1 MNPGKYQHKCIIRKV
16 LTDVSAFFNISKCC
30 PFCTG
35 IAVGF
40 VKNAIYSLMKGLQAA
55 YIALEYF
62 SKRGQN
68 TPK

>member
-1 MNPGKYQHKCIIRKV
+1 V

-35 IAVGF
+35 IAVRF
-40 VKNAIYSLMKGLQAA
+40 VKNALCSLMRSLQAA

-62 SKRGQN
+62 SKRGQY